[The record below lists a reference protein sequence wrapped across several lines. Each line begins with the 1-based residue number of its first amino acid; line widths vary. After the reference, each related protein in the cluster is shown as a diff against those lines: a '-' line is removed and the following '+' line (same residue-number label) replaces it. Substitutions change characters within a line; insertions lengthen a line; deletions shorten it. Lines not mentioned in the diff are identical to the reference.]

1 MKSTAQTV
9 NLIEESSLP
18 DGWTDT
24 LASLPPQTAYLL
36 TVLAGGLKRI
46 KQTDSLES
54 AKAEADGLLSKVTEF
69 RDSILVHKRN
79 EALNGLRSFKASV
92 EGQAV

>member
-54 AKAEADGLLSKVTEF
+54 AKAEADGLLGKVTEF
-69 RDSILVHKRN
+69 RDSILAQKRN
-79 EALNGLRSFKASV
+79 EALHGLKCFKINI
-92 EGQAV
+92 EG